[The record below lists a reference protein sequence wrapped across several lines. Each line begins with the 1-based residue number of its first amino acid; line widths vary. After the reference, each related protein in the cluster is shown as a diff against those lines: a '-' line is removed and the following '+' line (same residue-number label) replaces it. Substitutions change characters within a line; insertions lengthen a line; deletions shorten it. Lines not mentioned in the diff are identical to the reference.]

1 MKDATIKDILLAG
14 SAGGVAFWAY
24 TLLRGGQPAAEVAQ
38 FTPEVWLWVSLALV
52 VIVGAAAA
60 FLMVYFIAATNTKER
75 MRAVGFAVACGLCW
89 DPVLAGVKESFTREY
104 ADRDAAKVVAEART
118 LTKPA
123 PEQAASVA
131 AKLVESAPQVQ
142 NPILQ
147 KQVREQADRLLQ
159 TIDATADQAARTQA
173 LQTVGV
179 AAAQAQESVTLAK
192 TMKSLEM
199 IADTQPQHAPNARDA
214 LRNIDARI
222 ATRSRA
228 ADR

>member
-1 MKDATIKDILLAG
+1 MKDATMKDILLAG

>member
-1 MKDATIKDILLAG
+1 MKDATMKDTLLAG

>member
-1 MKDATIKDILLAG
+1 MKDATMKDILLAG

-38 FTPEVWLWVSLALV
+38 FAPEVWLWVSLALV

-192 TMKSLEM
+192 TMKSLET